1 MTHDSRKEEVDMNEV
16 VTLRRDGAEEILRTA
31 IEKKVPAIMS
41 YLSKGKGHIAKVLLT
56 NLGVNRLNV
65 KVTRSNKKP
74 RPISL
79 QVSQTV
85 GISFKHS
92 YGNCVFDTTVVGHEL
107 SSDPTHDGTIILAVP
122 DRIEAVHRRSQFRVD
137 VPKSF
142 KVNVVLWHRGGR
154 FRKKSVIWAPVREP
168 RDYFQGRLVDIS
180 ADGAQVVVPYHEGV
194 IQGLFGIQKPVFKK
208 GQFIG
213 LRFTPMPYQTP
224 LMFNARIRN
233 ILHIGDNKSFSI
245 GLQIIGLD
253 STLQGQQVLSR
264 LVETVNQYY
273 QINQSNAKLQDAL
286 GGPAP
291 CGKPAVSAEKGAFRI
306 PVVSRKMSTASKHRA
321 SWNLSGEYERLKNN
335 ILSLNSERAAKTIMV
350 VSSVSKE
357 GCSTVV
363 SNFAMTL
370 AKNSSLNVLL
380 IDGNFRHPT
389 QHVAFR
395 VENKTG
401 LSDLVLGN
409 ADISEAIKKT
419 NLPNLSMITSGDF
432 RGNPIEVLESSNLK
446 GLIVKLKDQFDYLIL
461 DSAPVNTYS
470 DSCILASQVDG
481 VILVI
486 HAGKTRWEVVHNA
499 KRQLEMV
506 HATISG
512 VVLNRKKYV
521 IPAFLY
527 KRL

>member
-1 MTHDSRKEEVDMNEV
+1 
-16 VTLRRDGAEEILRTA
+16 L
-31 IEKKVPAIMS
+31 
-41 YLSKGKGHIAKVLLT
+41 
-56 NLGVNRLNV
+56 VN
-65 KVTRSNKKP
+65 
-74 RPISL
+74 
-79 QVSQTV
+79 
-85 GISFKHS
+85 
-92 YGNCVFDTTVVGHEL
+92 
-107 SSDPTHDGTIILAVP
+107 
-122 DRIEAVHRRSQFRVD
+122 
-137 VPKSF
+137 
-142 KVNVVLWHRGGR
+142 
-154 FRKKSVIWAPVREP
+154 
-168 RDYFQGRLVDIS
+168 IS
-180 ADGAQVVVPYHEGV
+180 ADGAQVLVPYHEGV
-194 IQGLFGIQKPVFKK
+194 IQGLFGRQKPVFKK
-208 GQFIG
+208 GEFIG

-233 ILHIGDNKSFSI
+233 ILQIGDNKSISI

-253 STLQGQQVLSR
+253 STPQGQQVLSR
-264 LVETVNQYY
+264 LVETVKQYY
-273 QINQSNAKLQDAL
+273 QINQSNAKQQDGL

-291 CGKPAVSAEKGAFRI
+291 CGKPVVSAEKSAFRI
-306 PVVSRKMSTASKHRA
+306 VVSRKMSTASKHRA

-335 ILSLNSERAAKTIMV
+335 ILSLNSERAVKTIMV

-357 GCSTVV
+357 GCSTVA

-389 QHVAFR
+389 LHVAFR

-432 RGNPIEVLESSNLK
+432 RENPIEVLESSNLK

-486 HAGKTRWEVVHNA
+486 HAGKTRWEVAQNA
-499 KRQLEMV
+499 KRQLEMT
-506 HATISG
+506 HATILG

-521 IPAFLY
+521 IPTFLY